1 MTLYKTWQPLP
12 AGTETLFLDSS
23 GRVTSVL
30 RAQGAVVGAV
40 AALLVEVDV
49 GSDAAL
55 QQGLGRPGV
64 VAHAQEDLVRLVLA
78 EEAQGV
84 HLQDKPT
91 AQSASDRG
99 YTGQHSNMWK
109 MCYALGTTPN

>member
-1 MTLYKTWQPLP
+1 MERS
-12 AGTETLFLDSS
+12 AFLDSS

-30 RAQGAVVGAV
+30 WAQGAVVGAV

-55 QQGLGRPGV
+55 QQRLGRPGV

-91 AQSASDRG
+91 AQPASDQATEGSSLTCRKCATQCEPHRIK
-99 YTGQHSNMWK
+99 YYYND
-109 MCYALGTTPN
+109 N